1 MFRFSIFVLSIM
13 IKSQYL
19 KFYNHFGKFREP
31 PVEGVWGK
39 NSENGEGAN
48 GSLPFFVWDE
58 KKMKSFGDVRVLNGA
73 NLRLEKGVVYTLK
86 GEL

>member
-31 PVEGVWGK
+31 PVEGLLLKNYGK
-39 NSENGEGAN
+39 GGGAS
-48 GSLPFFVWDE
+48 GSLPFFVGCFSSSGGYSE
-58 KKMKSFGDVRVLNGA
+58 CGNLFLNKSRIYK
-73 NLRLEKGVVYTLK
+73 E
-86 GEL
+86 